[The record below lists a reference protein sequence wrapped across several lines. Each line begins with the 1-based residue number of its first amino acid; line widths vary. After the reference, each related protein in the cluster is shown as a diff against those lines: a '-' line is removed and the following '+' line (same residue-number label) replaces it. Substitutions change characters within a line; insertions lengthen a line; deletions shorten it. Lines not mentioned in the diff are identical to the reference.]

1 MHHIKPKIIKPNG
14 KQRNGKGFSLHEIEK
29 AGLNTADARKI
40 GLPVDLRRKTTHE
53 ENVEAVK
60 AYAKMAKVKTKPKL
74 KAKPKAKPKKK
85 PKSQK
90 TP

>member
-1 MHHIKPKIIKPNG
+1 MHHIKPKIIKTNG

-29 AGLNTADARKI
+29 AGLKTAQARRI
-40 GLPVDLRRKTTHE
+40 GLPVDLRRKTAHE
-53 ENVEAVK
+53 ENVATVK
-60 AYAKMAKVKTKPKL
+60 AYAEKAKVKTKPKL
-74 KAKPKAKPKKK
+74 KSRPKAKPKRK